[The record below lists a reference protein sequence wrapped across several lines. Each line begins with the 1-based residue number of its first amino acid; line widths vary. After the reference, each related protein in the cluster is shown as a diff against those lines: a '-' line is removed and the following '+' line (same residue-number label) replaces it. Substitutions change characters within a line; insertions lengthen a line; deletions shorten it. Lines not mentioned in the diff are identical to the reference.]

1 MKYFTAVLT
10 PEGSGVHPVDRTL
23 GAHPA
28 IEREALLYV
37 NAFNDGT
44 GAMVYSLRGDRR
56 TITDTLIDHDDLISH
71 DIFYEDEETFHV
83 HVHLGPGE
91 PAGSLMMLFQKYA
104 LMVDTPIV
112 FTENGGLQTTL
123 IGSHDLLRQ
132 AIDEMPESVSVS
144 IRQVGQY
151 ASEGRY
157 IRSRLTARQ
166 LEVIETAIEMGYYEV
181 PRRVTHE
188 EIATRLDCAPSTV
201 NEHLRKAEA
210 RALSELS
217 F

>member
-1 MKYFTAVLT
+1 
-10 PEGSGVHPVDRTL
+10 
-23 GAHPA
+23 
-28 IEREALLYV
+28 
-37 NAFNDGT
+37 
-44 GAMVYSLRGDRR
+44 
-56 TITDTLIDHDDLISH
+56 
-71 DIFYEDEETFHV
+71 
-83 HVHLGPGE
+83 
-91 PAGSLMMLFQKYA
+91 MMLFQKYA